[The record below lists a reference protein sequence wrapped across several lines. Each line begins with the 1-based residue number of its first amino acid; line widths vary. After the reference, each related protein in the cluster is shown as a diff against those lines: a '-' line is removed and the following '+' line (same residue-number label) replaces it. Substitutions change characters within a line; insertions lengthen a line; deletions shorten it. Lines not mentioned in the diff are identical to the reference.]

1 MLVVCPCKYRQ
12 QHINSNNINKDDN
25 NIDINFHIAI
35 LLCTTVGWTHATFA
49 FFCHLRGKN
58 LQNFTHL
65 VGQIWKYLCFDANLG
80 SRGNKNYE
88 KIWNTY
94 MVQIHGSLTRG
105 RCRLAAIVGW
115 VFFLWMKEN
124 SNYQNKSRWGNSQN
138 SIFYPI
144 QADGRCTGGA
154 LSNWCTGVFLV
165 VHCTHDANVRYAW

>member
-115 VFFLWMKEN
+115 VFFCEWKKIAITKIKVDGATLKILFFT
-124 SNYQNKSRWGNSQN
+124 QSR
-138 SIFYPI
+138 PM
-144 QADGRCTGGA
+144 ADAREVHFLIGA
-154 LSNWCTGVFLV
+154 REFF
-165 VHCTHDANVRYAW
+165 